1 MTPTR
6 GILLKLLSVTA
17 FVAMQALIKSTE
29 GRVPTGEVMF
39 LRSLFALPVIL
50 GWLALRRELI
60 EGFRT
65 AKPMSHVW
73 RGLAGTSA
81 MGFGFA
87 ALQLLPLPEVT
98 AIGYAAPLLV
108 VIFAAM
114 FLGEE
119 VRAFRITAV
128 ALGMAGVI
136 IVLAPQLSGMT
147 GDDAGTT
154 RALGAILM
162 LISAICAA
170 LAQTFVRKMVATE
183 RAATVALY
191 FTLTSLGIS
200 TLTLPFSFALPSSHD
215 AIALVLAGLLG
226 GLGQSLLTSAYRF
239 ADASVVAPFEYA
251 SMLLAIGIGFFIF
264 GEIPTLMTLAG
275 AALIVA
281 AGILIIWREGKL
293 GLERSK
299 ARKAMTLQG

>member
-6 GILLKLLSVTA
+6 GIVLKLLSVTA
-17 FVAMQALIKSTE
+17 FVAMQAMIKATE

-50 GWLALRRELI
+50 GWLALRGEVI

-65 AKPMSHVW
+65 QKPMSHVW
-73 RGLAGTSA
+73 RGLAGTAA

-87 ALQLLPLPEVT
+87 SLQLLPLPEVT

-108 VIFAAM
+108 VVFAAM
-114 FLGEE
+114 FLGEN

-128 ALGMAGVI
+128 LLGMVGVI
-136 IVLAPQLSGMT
+136 IVLAPQLSGFSE
-147 GDDAGTT
+147 GADGAT
-154 RALGAILM
+154 RALGAMLM
-162 LISAICAA
+162 LISAVSAA

-200 TLTLPFSFALPSSHD
+200 ALSLPFVFTLPSLHD
-215 AIALVLAGLLG
+215 ALFLVLAGLLG
-226 GLGQSLLTSAYRF
+226 GFGQSLLTSAYRF
-239 ADASVVAPFEYA
+239 ADASVVAPFDYS

-264 GEIPTLMTLAG
+264 GEVPTLMTLGG

-281 AGILIIWREGKL
+281 AGILIIWRESKL
-293 GLERSK
+293 GIERNK
-299 ARKAMTLQG
+299 ARKARTP